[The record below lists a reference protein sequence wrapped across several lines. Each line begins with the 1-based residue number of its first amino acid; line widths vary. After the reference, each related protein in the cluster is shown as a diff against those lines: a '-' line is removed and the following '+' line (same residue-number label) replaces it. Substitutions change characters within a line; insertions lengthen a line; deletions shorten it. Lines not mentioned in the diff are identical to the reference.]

1 MDSFKLPRLRLA
13 PVTIPAAPVAAD
25 VAASMAKGTSAPEAA
40 VSARSAVAS
49 APAVVSPPPAAASP
63 ATTTAVSAQQQPT
76 ELASIPVAQQV
87 PAESGPVRQRKPVAT
102 HTVAPTFPGF
112 AHTESSRVEASFVIA
127 DDGSVRDIRF
137 AQGGDGAFERAAEKA
152 LRQWRFDPDTVP
164 ADNGLRYTQVFVFA
178 KSRASGERCILATG
192 SRICRDIGEGTLAK
206 VYNND

>member
-1 MDSFKLPRLRLA
+1 M
-13 PVTIPAAPVAAD
+13 AAP
-25 VAASMAKGTSAPEAA
+25 
-40 VSARSAVAS
+40 
-49 APAVVSPPPAAASP
+49 P
-63 ATTTAVSAQQQPT
+63 ATTTAATAQQPT
-76 ELASIPVAQQV
+76 ELASIPVAQQA
-87 PAESGPVRQRKPVAT
+87 PAESSPVRQRKPVAT

-112 AHTESSRVEASFVIA
+112 AHTESSRVEASFTIA

-164 ADNGLRYTQVFVFA
+164 ADEGIRYTQVFVFA